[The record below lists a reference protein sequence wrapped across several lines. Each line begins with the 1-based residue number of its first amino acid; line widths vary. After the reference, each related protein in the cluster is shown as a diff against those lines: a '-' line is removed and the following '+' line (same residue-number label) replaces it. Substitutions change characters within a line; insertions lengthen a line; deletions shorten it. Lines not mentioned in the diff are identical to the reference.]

1 MITYEPE
8 HNAPSAHDGQYQL
21 VPTSNS
27 MSGQLSMIQSESYGI
42 SPYFGH
48 HGQQGQISQGS
59 YGFGGNSS
67 NWPSEQPTH
76 QVISQQ
82 NEATIEEAVQ
92 DALSN
97 VKRLT
102 KVSVVC
108 SIFCA
113 SKI

>member
-48 HGQQGQISQGS
+48 HGQFSQGS

-67 NWPSEQPTH
+67 NWPSEQSTH